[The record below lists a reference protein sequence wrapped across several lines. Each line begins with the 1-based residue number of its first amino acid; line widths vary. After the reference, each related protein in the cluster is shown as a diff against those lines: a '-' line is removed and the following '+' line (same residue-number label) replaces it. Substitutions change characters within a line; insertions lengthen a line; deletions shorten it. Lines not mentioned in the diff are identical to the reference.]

1 MRGLTEKDREFI
13 KHVKNHCKE
22 LGVKCDIRNVSYV
35 KYSSNARC
43 SGWFDSENKKLVVA
57 IKSHDGFSVLVHEYA
72 HITQW
77 QDNIPLWKPTMNSLV
92 RLDEWLSGNEV
103 RNIRKHLS
111 NCRDLELDNE
121 KRSVKLIKEWG
132 LSIDIPDYIKK
143 ANAYVMFYN
152 WMYYTRRWSTTK
164 NSPYKNQKVLDV
176 MSPKFNMGYNKMSKK
191 VYKVFSEQ
199 NI

>member
-1 MRGLTEKDREFI
+1 MMDLTEKDKEFI
-13 KHVKNHCKE
+13 KHIKSHCKE

-43 SGWFDSENKKLVVA
+43 SGWFDSINKELVVA
-57 IKSHDGFSVLVHEYA
+57 IKSTDGFGVLVHEYA
-72 HITQW
+72 HLTQW
-77 QDNIPLWKPTMNSLV
+77 QDNIPLWNTTLNSLV
-92 RLDEWLSGNEV
+92 RLDQWLSGNEV

-132 LSIDIPDYIKK
+132 LSIDIPNYIRK

-164 NSPYKNQKVLDV
+164 NSPYKNERLLGV
-176 MSPKFNMGYNKMSKK
+176 MSPKFNMRYSKMSKK
-191 VYKVFSEQ
+191 VFKAFKEE